1 MLDISF
7 IRENKELVREKSL
20 QKLVDIDIDQL
31 LGFDEERLVLLRRVE
46 DLRAE
51 RNSIADRMK
60 NERSDELIEQGRK
73 VKVELSDM
81 EHQLASVEQSF
92 YSLLAK
98 VPNMPTDDTP
108 VGTSELDNKIIST
121 VGEKPTFD
129 FEPLSHDELLTKREM
144 LDKERAVKI
153 SGSRFAYLK
162 GNLVRLQF
170 ALLQYVFD
178 TLSDEEVIKN
188 VIEER
193 NLGDL
198 STKPFTPVLPPMMMK
213 TESYE
218 ATGRL
223 KAEDV
228 TYKLA
233 DDNLWLIGSA
243 EHSLCSMYQEETL
256 EEATLPI
263 RYIGY
268 STSFR
273 REAGT
278 YGKDTSGILRM
289 HHFDKAE
296 MEVFSSAD
304 SSRRE
309 HELLIGLQEYML
321 RELGLHYQM
330 LLKCTADIGDPNARG
345 VDINTWFPSQNEYR
359 ETHSADYMTDYQTRG
374 LITKYKNDSG
384 TGFVHTNDATAIA
397 FGRLTAAI
405 TEQMQT
411 KEMFI
416 RVPQVLQKYLGGK
429 TEL

>member
-1 MLDISF
+1 MLDITF

-20 QKLVDIDIDQL
+20 QKLVDVDIDQL
-31 LGFDEERLVLLRRVE
+31 LGFDEERLELLRRVE

-51 RNSIADRMK
+51 RNSLADRMK

-73 VKVELSDM
+73 VKITLSDL

-92 YSLLAK
+92 YTLLAK

-108 VGTSELDNKIIST
+108 VGSSELDNKVIST
-121 VGEKPTFD
+121 VGEKPAFD
-129 FEPLSHDELLTKREM
+129 FETLSHDELLTKREM

-162 GNLVRLQF
+162 GDLVRLQF

-178 TLSDEEVIKN
+178 TLGDEEVIKN

-198 STKPFTPVLPPMMMK
+198 STKPFMPVLPPMMMK

-243 EHSLCSMYQEETL
+243 EHSLCSMYHEETL
-256 EEATLPI
+256 EEDALPI

-296 MEVFSSAD
+296 MEVFSCAD

-321 RELGLHYQM
+321 RELGLHYQV

-359 ETHSADYMTDYQTRG
+359 ETHSADFMTDYQTRG
-374 LITKYKNDSG
+374 LKTRYRNASG
-384 TGFVHTNDATAIA
+384 INFVHTNDATAIA

-405 TEQMQT
+405 AEQMQT
-411 KEMFI
+411 KEMSI

>member
-1 MLDISF
+1 MLDITF

-20 QKLVDIDIDQL
+20 QKLVDVDIDQL
-31 LGFDEERLVLLRRVE
+31 LGFDEERLELLRRVE

-51 RNSIADRMK
+51 RNSLADRMK

-73 VKVELSDM
+73 VKITLSDL

-92 YSLLAK
+92 YTLLAK

-108 VGTSELDNKIIST
+108 VGTSELDNKVIST
-121 VGEKPTFD
+121 VGEKPAFD
-129 FEPLSHDELLTKREM
+129 FETLSHDELLTKREM

-162 GNLVRLQF
+162 GDLVRLQF

-178 TLSDEEVIKN
+178 TLGDEEVIKN

-198 STKPFTPVLPPMMMK
+198 STKPFMPVLPPMMMK

-256 EEATLPI
+256 EEDALPI

-296 MEVFSSAD
+296 MEVFSCAD

-321 RELGLHYQM
+321 RELGLHYQV

-359 ETHSADYMTDYQTRG
+359 ETHSADFMTDYQTRG
-374 LITKYKNDSG
+374 LKTRYRNASG
-384 TGFVHTNDATAIA
+384 INFVHTNDATAIA

-405 TEQMQT
+405 AEQMQT
-411 KEMFI
+411 KEMSI